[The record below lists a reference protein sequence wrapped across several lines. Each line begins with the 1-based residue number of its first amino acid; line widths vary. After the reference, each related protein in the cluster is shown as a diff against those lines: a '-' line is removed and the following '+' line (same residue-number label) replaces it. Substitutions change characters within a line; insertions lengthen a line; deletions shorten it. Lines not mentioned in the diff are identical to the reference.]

1 MAESRAGGDFL
12 FNSWA
17 LVRPRLRL
25 HYDNLPWVFPHG
37 QRSRLVAPLFFLL
50 SNKEEKVIVLRPL
63 SPFLGSKCLCSMCV
77 CESFCYRDECMNQ
90 PFSKY
95 VKQWLAEVYGFGAFS
110 CHQLTSPQT
119 HFVLRHR
126 GNRASLYPSPP
137 FGEHLHPSW
146 LSFCALCPC
155 WLQATTILLKKSFF
169 PQHSLHPPLPW
180 PLASH
185 KPQSAPGHRN
195 SPAQRSPEVALLCLD
210 PCVHW

>member
-1 MAESRAGGDFL
+1 M
-12 FNSWA
+12 
-17 LVRPRLRL
+17 
-25 HYDNLPWVFPHG
+25 
-37 QRSRLVAPLFFLL
+37 
-50 SNKEEKVIVLRPL
+50 LRPL

-169 PQHSLHPPLPW
+169 SQHSLHPPPCHDLW
-180 PLASH
+180 PVTSH
-185 KPQSAPGHRN
+185 RAPLGTGTHPRRGHL
-195 SPAQRSPEVALLCLD
+195 RSPYSAWILVCTDRTLMAY
-210 PCVHW
+210 